1 MPACCSIPSRCLAIP
16 LTVWLRPCLRNR
28 RRRRR
33 RRKSPRRRRGTETR
47 PIPTPLQRSPPH
59 MPYMRCPIARTTV
72 TLRKPRRA
80 RPNST
85 TPAPRVAG
93 RKTEQVEQGGHASAC
108 VTEQLLLSG
117 RLRLSSIVS
126 AGVNLPLGK
135 RLFLRLYTELETL
148 RGVWRVWVR
157 RRSGNA
163 RRMESPRCGAAP
175 PRVRRLASAAAQHAL
190 VSRSHCTL
198 YYTP

>member
-135 RLFLRLYTELETL
+135 RLFLHRIRNAE
-148 RGVWRVWVR
+148 RRVARVGPAQVR
-157 RRSGNA
+157 RREADGISSM
-163 RRMESPRCGAAP
+163 RRSPTQGSALSLGR
-175 PRVRRLASAAAQHAL
+175 SAART
-190 VSRSHCTL
+190 RSHCTTGRH
-198 YYTP
+198 TP